1 MTDEQPKACE
11 IEIVERR
18 PATDIGHGDPIVP
31 NEIRIN
37 GHPVLAP
44 KDKPVRVHDI
54 QIDGSELVQVTMTVF
69 ARLVHIGEEAK

>member
-1 MTDEQPKACE
+1 MTERPEACE

-18 PATDIGHGDPIVP
+18 PAGDIGHGDPIVP

-37 GHPVLAP
+37 GRPVLAP
-44 KDKPVRVHDI
+44 EDHPPRIHDI
-54 QIDGSELVQVTMTVF
+54 VLDDSNLVQVTLTVF